1 MAMQTLIPDH
11 ILEKCLNCE
20 FLRCVKND
28 PNSQFKCSLCRSK
41 LGMGGGLGLLSPS
54 HQIDLTV
61 RQCEGREGLVNL
73 ATITEKI
80 EADYIRGLI
89 GFSTVCL
96 PERVKFDDKLNVYW
110 RVQATVLE
118 LCFPTPAK
126 LLAFAPTK
134 EKIVLIKKFGIVI
147 IHAPWQGLSYFDNTG
162 NTDQLIIKLVQLAKI
177 FPVSGVIFHPD
188 TIANFNGLEV
198 IPLPVLIENASGDK
212 KFGSTVEDIARIKR
226 DYGVNFSF
234 NIQQAWKSDPTM
246 KLADEMILA
255 MADRIRCLR
264 ASGQSGNDGQV
275 PVHLADNYQEIC
287 QKLRMIP
294 NVPVVLEGRLS
305 GKVLTM
311 AKNELSFV
319 AKNGHPLN

>member
-134 EKIVLIKKFGIVI
+134 EKIVLIKKLAEF
-147 IHAPWQGLSYFDNTG
+147 PE
-162 NTDQLIIKLVQLAKI
+162 IIKLAKEKKTLEGQGAANAI
-177 FPVSGVIFHPD
+177 KAELDARTDGMKKMAEDLKVDGKDIVGAETARKIGESPSTKIVLGTNGFSELISAGA
-188 TIANFNGLEV
+188 TIAKNF
-198 IPLPVLIENASGDK
+198 A
-212 KFGSTVEDIARIKR
+212 
-226 DYGVNFSF
+226 
-234 NIQQAWKSDPTM
+234 
-246 KLADEMILA
+246 
-255 MADRIRCLR
+255 
-264 ASGQSGNDGQV
+264 
-275 PVHLADNYQEIC
+275 
-287 QKLRMIP
+287 QKNP
-294 NVPVVLEGRLS
+294 
-305 GKVLTM
+305 
-311 AKNELSFV
+311 
-319 AKNGHPLN
+319 